1 MLETYRTSVLPEWTD
16 YNGHLRDAHYL
27 LLFSFATDALMDRLG
42 LDAAGRARTGHTL
55 YTLEVHLNYLAEV
68 KVSETVCVMTQLV
81 AHDRKRLHV
90 YHALYRGETLATASE
105 QMLMNIDTATGRS
118 AVFDEAIGK
127 KVEALME
134 AQSDLETPAYCG
146 RVIGLPA
153 RR

>member
-1 MLETYRTSVLPEWTD
+1 MLETYRTDVLPEWTD

-27 LLFSFATDALMDRLG
+27 LLFSFATDALMDHLG

-81 AHDRKRLHV
+81 GRDRKRLHV
-90 YHALYRGETLATASE
+90 YHALYRGETLAAASE

-118 AVFDEAIGK
+118 AVFEETVEK
-127 KVEALME
+127 SVEALMKTQCGME
-134 AQSDLETPAYCG
+134 KPAYCG

-153 RR
+153 GR